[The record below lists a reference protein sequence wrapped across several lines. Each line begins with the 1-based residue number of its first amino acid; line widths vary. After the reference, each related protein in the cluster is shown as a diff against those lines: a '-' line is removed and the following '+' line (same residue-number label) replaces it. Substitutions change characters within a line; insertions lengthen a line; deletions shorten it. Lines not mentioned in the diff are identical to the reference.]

1 LIASEKRGEAESH
14 FDSSL
19 TEEDIFNNIY
29 NGSEKRGGG
38 RCPSK
43 RTQVFGF

>member
-29 NGSEKRGGG
+29 SGIEKIKGGK
-38 RCPSK
+38 CPSK
-43 RTQVFGF
+43 RI